1 MADSQLIHQ
10 HIPLGA
16 FLLSSNVVFA
26 ARDGLCPPLGP
37 VLPAPVNP
45 SGHDS
50 VQAAIKIATDR
61 FQNATAAFNTTGVS
75 VAVKSIH
82 EMSPMLELHYT
93 PPVLDNT
100 STANVGSETIYRIG
114 SISKIFAVLSVLTQG
129 TMKLDDPI
137 TKYVPEL
144 LQLRREAVPVAN
156 DITAVNWDQVTVGS
170 LASHMSGIGADLVND
185 LGSFPADFTQLGLP
199 ELTNSS
205 KTGCAGLF
213 GLPPC
218 TRTEFFRDFGKRH
231 PVYAPWTNPVYS
243 NVASAILAFALES
256 VTKMSY
262 DAYVQK
268 TIFGPLDMTNTTIFT
283 GPKDRSWGFIPKG
296 DIWFGSSLG
305 YEDIAGGLYS
315 NTKDML
321 SFGTGILQN
330 RIIDPLATRKWMK
343 PVTSTSSPGLMLG
356 GPWEI
361 LRSDT
366 VTKDG
371 RLIEYYTK
379 SGNLGS
385 YNNLICLIPDY
396 DLVITILSGG
406 GESSADMVDFT
417 LTDIVT
423 TLLPAIEDASKT
435 QAGSNF
441 GGKYSDATT
450 NSSLTLSLDDG
461 PGFAVSNWTVRGV
474 DIVANYGSFGALS
487 SSPTDLPVRVRLYPT
502 NLSSGSE
509 TAWRTYFDLGT
520 PEQLAEGD
528 EGRFWPKGTCHTW
541 ASMDRLVY
549 GFKSID
555 EFLFA
560 ASNGEADNLSL
571 PAFGVQLRREA

>member
-1 MADSQLIHQ
+1 MLFQFNPNVV
-10 HIPLGA
+10 PLGV
-16 FLLSSNVVFA
+16 FLLFSNTAFA
-26 ARDGLCPPLGP
+26 ARDGLCPPFGP
-37 VLPAPVNP
+37 VLPAPVSP
-45 SGHDS
+45 SSHDS
-50 VQAAIKIATDR
+50 VQAAIKTATDR
-61 FQNATAAFNTTGVS
+61 FHNVTGAFNTTGVS
-75 VAVKSIH
+75 VEVQSIH

-93 PPVLDNT
+93 PPVSDNT
-100 STANVGSETIYRIG
+100 STTNVGPETIYRIG

-129 TMKLDDPI
+129 TIKLDDQI

-144 LQLRREAVPVAN
+144 LQLRSEAVPVAN

-185 LGSFPADFTQLGLP
+185 LGTFPEDFTQLGLP
-199 ELTNSS
+199 KLTNSS
-205 KTGCAGLF
+205 KTGCAGVF
-213 GLPPC
+213 GLPAC
-218 TRTEFFRDFGKRH
+218 TRSEFFRDFGKRH
-231 PVYAPWTNPVYS
+231 PVYAPFTNPVYS
-243 NVASAILAFALES
+243 NVASAILAYAVEAA
-256 VTKMSY
+256 TNTSY
-262 DAYVQK
+262 SAYVQK
-268 TIFGPLDMTNTTIFT
+268 TIFGPLGLTNTTIFT
-283 GPKDRSWGFIPKG
+283 GPKVRSWGFIPQG
-296 DIWFGSSLG
+296 DIWFGNSLG
-305 YEDIAGGLYS
+305 YEDIGGGMYS

-330 RIIDPLATRKWMK
+330 RIYDALATRKWMK

-385 YNNLICLIPDY
+385 YNNILCLIPDY
-396 DLVITILSGG
+396 GLVITILSGG

-423 TLLPAIEDASKT
+423 ALLPAIEDASKT
-435 QAGSNF
+435 QADTNF
-441 GGKYSDATT
+441 GGRYSDAAT
-450 NSSLTLSLDDG
+450 NSSLTLSIDDG
-461 PGFAVSNWTVRGV
+461 PGFSVSNWTVRGV
-474 DIVANYGSFGALS
+474 DIIANYASFGALS
-487 SSPTDLPVRVRLYPT
+487 SSPKDLPVRVRLYPT
-502 NLSSGSE
+502 NLSSGCE
-509 TAWRTYFDLGT
+509 MAWRAYFDLGT

-528 EGRFWPKGTCHTW
+528 KMRFWPKGTCHTW

-555 EFLFA
+555 EFLFT
-560 ASNGEADNLSL
+560 ASKGKANNLSL
-571 PAFGVQLRREA
+571 PAFGVQLQREG